1 MFYNA
6 VNGSIP
12 LDNTEME
19 YVAFGKGSKALIMIP
34 GLGEG
39 LTTVGGT
46 AIPFALLYRKLAKEF
61 RVYMFSRHTDM
72 PEGFTTRDMAEDIYR
87 AMMHLRIPSANVIGV
102 SLGGMIVQHLAID
115 HPEAVEKLILCVTLP
130 YQNETLV
137 SCLTSWTDMAR
148 HRDIGG
154 IMADTLMKSN
164 AKPSKLTAAAY
175 RVFGG
180 LLPKK
185 HLDRFCIMAQAG
197 IDHNAGVGLHRI
209 ACPTLII
216 GGKLDQIVTGE
227 ASLQLHEL
235 IPNSELYMYE
245 DYGHGL
251 YEEAPDFWDRVAD
264 FFSSDE
270 QHT

>member
-6 VNGSIP
+6 VNGTVPI
-12 LDNTEME
+12 DDTFME
-19 YVAFGKGSKALIMIP
+19 YVAFGKGSKVLIMIP

-39 LTTVGGT
+39 LQTVGGT

-61 RVYMFSRHTDM
+61 RVYMFSRRMVM
-72 PEGFTTRDMAEDIYR
+72 PEDFTTRDMAEDIYR
-87 AMMHLRIPSANVIGV
+87 AMVHLHISSANIIGV

-130 YQNETLV
+130 YQNDTLV
-137 SCLTSWTDMAR
+137 SCLTSWTEMAR
-148 HRDIGG
+148 RRDIGS

-164 AKPSKLTAAAY
+164 AKPSKLMAAAY

-185 HLDRFCIMAQAG
+185 HLDRFQIMAKAG
-197 IDHNAGVGLHRI
+197 IDHNAKDCLHRI
-209 ACPTLII
+209 TCPTLII

-227 ASLQLHEL
+227 ASQQLHGL
-235 IPNSELYMYE
+235 IPHSKLYMYE
-245 DYGHGL
+245 GYGHGL

-264 FFSSDE
+264 FFR
-270 QHT
+270 

>member
-19 YVAFGKGSKALIMIP
+19 YVAFGKGSRALIMIP

-61 RVYMFSRHTDM
+61 RVYMFSRRTVM

-87 AMMHLRIPSANVIGV
+87 AMMHLHIPSANVIGV

-130 YQNETLV
+130 YQNDTLV
-137 SCLTSWTDMAR
+137 SCLTSWTEMAR
-148 HRDIGG
+148 RGDIGG
-154 IMADTLMKSN
+154 VMVDTLLKSN
-164 AKPSKLTAAAY
+164 TKTSSALVLAYKL
-175 RVFGG
+175 FGG

-185 HLDRFCIMAQAG
+185 HTDRFCIMAKAG
-197 IDHNAGVGLHRI
+197 IDHNAKDELHRI
-209 ACPTLII
+209 PCPTLII

-227 ASLQLHEL
+227 ASEQLHGL
-235 IPNSELYMYE
+235 IPQSQLYMYE

-251 YEEAPDFWDRVAD
+251 YEEAPDFWDRVAE